1 MILIEDARV
10 ISAFSSSSSCSF
22 SEGNYEKNQCENF
35 DTSEQQFLMLLLW
48 LWLML
53 LLLQLLLWLLQLV
66 HTF

>member
-10 ISAFSSSSSCSF
+10 ISAFSSSCSFFF

-35 DTSEQQFLMLLLW
+35 DTSEQQL
-48 LWLML
+48 LML
-53 LLLQLLLWLLQLV
+53 LLLL